1 MTDNDTHDSIETDG
15 GTASP
20 AQAHQQTDYLNE
32 EVNLLSPSTTFMRDH
47 LRVVWSGFIVWAL
60 IVFGPVTLTA
70 VAPGTMT
77 SITVPPG
84 FPLHYF
90 SVGFVGPT
98 GALVLA
104 FWYARK
110 RDALDEKYGID
121 HTTPETGGNSEG
133 SADDATATDG
143 GVEQ

>member
-1 MTDNDTHDSIETDG
+1 
-15 GTASP
+15 
-20 AQAHQQTDYLNE
+20 
-32 EVNLLSPSTTFMRDH
+32 
-47 LRVVWSGFIVWAL
+47 VVWTGFVVWAL
-60 IVFGPVTLTA
+60 VVFGPVTLTA
-70 VAPGTMT
+70 IAPETMT

-90 SVGFVGPT
+90 SVGFAGPT

-121 HTTPETGGNSEG
+121 PSSVETDATDNSADADETG
-133 SADDATATDG
+133 DATATDG